1 MAEYEPSV
9 GSLPPGSES
18 GSRGTTTAHRPADPP
33 PPPDPAPP
41 DRVRRWESR
50 RGQDR
55 WAQVLFLAPAVIYM
69 VAFFGYPV
77 VKNFLM
83 AFQKYSTSTFYTGE
97 APWAGLDNYRAV
109 IASSVFSK
117 ALLNTV
123 LFTAG
128 SILGQFLIGLGLAV
142 FFRRRF
148 PLGGVLRSLLLIPW
162 LIPLIVS
169 GAVWRWILDK
179 DNGALNRF
187 LAAIHLAPEHPGWLT
202 STSLALIAVIMVNIW
217 IGIPFNLTILY
228 GGLQDIPEELY
239 EAAMLDGASGWQRFR
254 YVTWPLLRPVVSVV
268 LVLGVVYTIK
278 VLDVILGLTNGGP
291 ANASQT
297 IATQSYHL
305 SFVQFDF
312 GQGAALG
319 NILIAISL
327 LFAVVYLRANRR
339 AVDE

>member
-1 MAEYEPSV
+1 MAEN
-9 GSLPPGSES
+9 
-18 GSRGTTTAHRPADPP
+18 GSRGTATAYRSADAPL
-33 PPPDPAPP
+33 PPDQAPP
-41 DRVRRWESR
+41 DRGRRRESR
-50 RGQDR
+50 RGPDR
-55 WAQVLFLAPAVIYM
+55 LAPLLFLAPAVLYM
-69 VAFFGYPV
+69 VTFFGYPV

-83 AFQKYSTSTFYTGE
+83 ALQEYSTSTFYTGE
-97 APWAGLDNYRAV
+97 APWAGLANYRAV
-109 IASSVFSK
+109 LTSPVFGK

-128 SILGQFLIGLGLAV
+128 SILGQFVIGLALAV

-148 PLGGVLRSLLLIPW
+148 PLNGVLRSLLLIPW

-187 LAAIHLAPEHPGWLT
+187 LAAAHLAPDHPGWLT

-228 GGLQDIPEELY
+228 GGLQDVPEDLY
-239 EAAMLDGASGWQRFR
+239 EAATLDGASGRQQFR

-319 NILIAISL
+319 NVLIAISL
-327 LFAVVYLRANRR
+327 VFAVIYLRANRR

>member
-1 MAEYEPSV
+1 M
-9 GSLPPGSES
+9 L
-18 GSRGTTTAHRPADPP
+18 RQMNPP
-33 PPPDPAPP
+33 PPATVADDETVAGQHF
-41 DRVRRWESR
+41 WQSR
-50 RGQDR
+50 RFQNR
-55 WAQVLFLAPAVIYM
+55 AVPVMFLAPAGIYM
-69 VAFFGYPV
+69 VAFFAYPI
-77 VKNFLM
+77 VKNVVM
-83 AFQKYSTSTFYTGE
+83 GFQEYTTKTFYTGE
-97 APWAGLDNYRAV
+97 APWVGFRNYQEV
-109 IASSVFSK
+109 VSSPVFSK
-117 ALLNTV
+117 AMLNTA

-128 SILGQFLIGLGLAV
+128 SIAGQFVIGLALAM

-148 PLGGVLRSLLLIPW
+148 PLNGVLRSLILVPW

-187 LAAIHLAPEHPGWLT
+187 LAAAGVATDHPGWLT
-202 STSLALIAVIMVNIW
+202 STSLALVAVILVNIW

-239 EAAMLDGASGWQRFR
+239 EAAALDGATGWQRFR

-278 VLDVILGLTNGGP
+278 VLDVILGLTGGGP

-297 IATQSYHL
+297 IATQSYQL
-305 SFVQFDF
+305 SFTQFNF
-312 GQGAALG
+312 GQGAALS

-327 LFAVVYLRANRR
+327 VFAIIYLRANRR

>member
-1 MAEYEPSV
+1 MARSDHLPAKSV
-9 GSLPPGSES
+9 HAPAAVETAAGAGDES
-18 GSRGTTTAHRPADPP
+18 P
-33 PPPDPAPP
+33 
-41 DRVRRWESR
+41 RVRRWQSHRARER
-50 RGQDR
+50 L
-55 WAQVLFLAPAVIYM
+55 AQTMFLVPAAIYM
-69 VAFFGYPV
+69 IAFFGYPV

-97 APWAGLDNYRAV
+97 APWIGLDNYRAV
-109 IASSVFSK
+109 VSSSVFSK
-117 ALLNTV
+117 SLLNTV

-128 SILGQFLIGLGLAV
+128 SIAGQFVIGLALAV

-148 PLGGVLRSLLLIPW
+148 PLNGLLRSLLLLPW

-187 LAAIHLAPEHPGWLT
+187 LAAIHVATGHPGWLT

-228 GGLQDIPEELY
+228 GGLQDIPEDLY
-239 EAAMLDGASGWQRFR
+239 EAASLDGASGWQRFR

-278 VLDVILGLTNGGP
+278 VLDVILGLTGGGP

-305 SFVQFDF
+305 SFQQFDF

-327 LFAVVYLRANRR
+327 VFAIIYLRANRR